1 MKIEKTTLLGLIDGT
16 REKYR
21 KILKE
26 NKPRSGLVDS
36 STCPFCK
43 WSVKVY
49 DGFYSNFDCEV
60 CPNRLPDDGDYDNDV
75 VYTAAK
81 CRSFDSFRYMP
92 DRYDPED
99 PQDVDIVELRIKVL
113 TTWRRLVSK
122 NCGEMVKVQTARRL
136 AERADKS

>member
-60 CPNRLPDDGDYDNDV
+60 CPNRLPDDDIIHSAG
-75 VYTAAK
+75 
-81 CRSFDSFRYMP
+81 CRLLDSFKYMP